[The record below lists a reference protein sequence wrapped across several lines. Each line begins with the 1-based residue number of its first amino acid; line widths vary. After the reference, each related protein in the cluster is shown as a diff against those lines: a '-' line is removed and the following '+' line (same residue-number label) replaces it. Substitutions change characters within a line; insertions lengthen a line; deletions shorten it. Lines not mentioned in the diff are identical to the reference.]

1 MKSIGIDLGTTNTYL
16 YGTGGAS
23 AEPAPLT
30 LPRISD
36 ENGCIA
42 TVVLYQ
48 DHKPLLIG
56 NIAESE
62 YHTNRAAMPARTL
75 RSQFKPEIAHG
86 DSEAM
91 EWMTDFLREL
101 RAALP
106 EGVLE
111 PESRIYVGMPSRT
124 REDFSLNLAQCF
136 VRAGW
141 PRPAFVRESDAAMI
155 SCLQSGALSI
165 DDIENRALLLD
176 FGGGTCDFTSL
187 ESMDVLQNG
196 GDPLFGGRLFDDLL
210 FQVFCRKNELFQRDA
225 PGSGYEYYLH
235 WIQCKA
241 EKERFSDAVALDGAA
256 RVSLHAVWHD
266 ARGNRQDAYVHDYT
280 REDFIRDAENYAA
293 TDSLRAMLGQYA
305 DRGGLSP
312 QARDLLQ
319 GRRIGLL
326 SWFRSILGGIDGRR
340 DISKVILTGGSSRWF
355 FVQDMARE
363 LFPAAERAMSRRTY
377 EDIAYGLAL
386 YPVLS
391 ESHAAVRAL
400 LGEKIETFADQACE
414 VVRNIVAK
422 HATFAVR
429 LCTERI
435 VDRDIMPVLEEARK
449 VQKTVEQLERAF
461 VENIQNDAGLLA
473 VIREKT
479 EALREEIQYELQQR
493 FRAWLR
499 RNGVPLAPRFEFPAR
514 ALSNDFFDAISVKV
528 SRLAFLNIMDFMAS
542 AVLPGIAAYAVAGA
556 IAHTGEAVS
565 AVLGGG
571 AAFMGVWGLGKV
583 AKGFLWKRKL
593 PRFFLT
599 ETNRRKIVEKNKAY
613 IEAALGKA
621 FADVQA
627 GLADDA
633 ERRLRHAL
641 ASMLSRLTVLNQ
653 VRCARP

>member
-1 MKSIGIDLGTTNTYL
+1 
-16 YGTGGAS
+16 
-23 AEPAPLT
+23 
-30 LPRISD
+30 
-36 ENGCIA
+36 
-42 TVVLYQ
+42 
-48 DHKPLLIG
+48 
-56 NIAESE
+56 
-62 YHTNRAAMPARTL
+62 
-75 RSQFKPEIAHG
+75 
-86 DSEAM
+86 
-91 EWMTDFLREL
+91 
-101 RAALP
+101 
-106 EGVLE
+106 
-111 PESRIYVGMPSRT
+111 
-124 REDFSLNLAQCF
+124 
-136 VRAGW
+136 
-141 PRPAFVRESDAAMI
+141 
-155 SCLQSGALSI
+155 
-165 DDIENRALLLD
+165 
-176 FGGGTCDFTSL
+176 
-187 ESMDVLQNG
+187 
-196 GDPLFGGRLFDDLL
+196 
-210 FQVFCRKNELFQRDA
+210 
-225 PGSGYEYYLH
+225 
-235 WIQCKA
+235 
-241 EKERFSDAVALDGAA
+241 
-256 RVSLHAVWHD
+256 
-266 ARGNRQDAYVHDYT
+266 
-280 REDFIRDAENYAA
+280 
-293 TDSLRAMLGQYA
+293 
-305 DRGGLSP
+305 
-312 QARDLLQ
+312 
-319 GRRIGLL
+319 
-326 SWFRSILGGIDGRR
+326 
-340 DISKVILTGGSSRWF
+340 
-355 FVQDMARE
+355 
-363 LFPAAERAMSRRTY
+363 MSRRTY

>member
-1 MKSIGIDLGTTNTYL
+1 MKTIGIDLGTTNTYI
-16 YGTGGAS
+16 YGSDGVA
-23 AEPAPLT
+23 AEPFPLT

-42 TVVLYQ
+42 TVVLYENRR
-48 DHKPLLIG
+48 PLLIG

-62 YHTNRAAMPARTL
+62 YHTNRAAMPARVL
-75 RSQFKPEIAHG
+75 RGQFKPEIAHG
-86 DSEAM
+86 DSEAA
-91 EWMTDFLREL
+91 EWMTDFLRHL

-111 PESRIYVGMPSRT
+111 PESRVYVGMPSRT
-124 REDFSLNLAQCF
+124 REDFSLNLARCF
-136 VRAGW
+136 TRAGW

-155 SCLQSGALSI
+155 SCLQSGALGI
-165 DDIENRALLLD
+165 DDIENRALILD

-210 FQVFCRKNELFQRDA
+210 FQVFCRKNELFRREA
-225 PGSGYEYYLH
+225 PASGYEYYLH

-256 RVSLHAVWHD
+256 GASLHAVWHD
-266 ARGNRQDAYVHDYT
+266 ARGNRRDAYVRDYT

-293 TDSLRAMLGQYA
+293 TESLRAMLSQYA

-312 QARDLLQ
+312 QARELLQ

-326 SWFRSILGGIDGRR
+326 SWFRSILDGIEGRR
-340 DISKVILTGGSSRWF
+340 EVSRVILTGGSSRWF

-363 LFPAAERAMSRRTY
+363 LFPAAVCATSRRTY

-386 YPVLS
+386 YPVLA
-391 ESHAAVRAL
+391 ESHAAARAL
-400 LGEKIETFADQACE
+400 LGEKIGAFADHACE

-422 HATFAVR
+422 HAAFAVR
-429 LCTERI
+429 LCTERM
-435 VDRDIMPVLEEARK
+435 VERDIMPVLEEAQQT
-449 VQKTVEQLERAF
+449 QKTVAQLERAF
-461 VENIQNDAGLLA
+461 AENIRNDAGLLT

-479 EALREEIQYELQQR
+479 EALREEIQYELRQR
-493 FRAWLR
+493 FRTWLR
-499 RNGVPLAPRFEFPAR
+499 QNGVPLAPRFEFPAR
-514 ALSNDFFDAISVKV
+514 ALSKDFFDAVSVKV

-571 AAFMGVWGLGKV
+571 AAFAGVWALGKV

-599 ETNRRKIVEKNKAY
+599 EGNRRKIVEKNKVY

-621 FADVQA
+621 FEEVQA
-627 GLADDA
+627 GLAEDA

-641 ASMLSRLTVLNQ
+641 DAMLARLTVLNQ